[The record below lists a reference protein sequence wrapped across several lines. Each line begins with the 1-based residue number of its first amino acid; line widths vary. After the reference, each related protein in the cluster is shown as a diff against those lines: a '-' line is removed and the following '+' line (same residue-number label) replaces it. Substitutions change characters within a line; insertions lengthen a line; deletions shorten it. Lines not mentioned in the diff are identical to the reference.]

1 MSYFREL
8 PDISAVSL
16 LPGRQRSDERVLV
29 KNIYKRAKLRTDI
42 DYAITAFD
50 IKMIKEGERPDTIA
64 AELYNDS
71 ELDWVIL
78 TCNNITSVRDQ
89 WPLSNND
96 LRTYMLDKY
105 GSEAALV
112 EPHHYE
118 TIEIRD
124 QYNRTILKGGLE
136 VDEDFTFAYAGL
148 TSTTFTTD
156 KTFYDAL
163 QANTEVDENNQ
174 PIYSQ
179 AYKDSWFL
187 LKRKAA
193 GPVSNFKYE
202 TKRNDAKRLIRV
214 LKPEFVGGFV
224 ADMRNIMKYETSSQ
238 YINRTTKAS
247 YNPRDTGV

>member
-96 LRTYMLDKY
+96 LHSYMLDKY
-105 GSEAALV
+105 GSEAALL

-118 TIEIRD
+118 TREIRD
-124 QYNRTILKGGLE
+124 QYNRTVLEAGLE
-136 VDEDFTFAYAGL
+136 VDQNFVFSYT
-148 TSTTFTTD
+148 
-156 KTFYDAL
+156 
-163 QANTEVDENNQ
+163 
-174 PIYSQ
+174 PIGGVTQDIS
-179 AYKDSWFL
+179 
-187 LKRKAA
+187 AA
-193 GPVSNFKYE
+193 GPVSNYE
-202 TKRNDAKRLIRV
+202 YERTVNDAKRVIRI
-214 LKPEFVGGFV
+214 LKEEYVGGLV
-224 ADMRNIMKYETSSQ
+224 SDMRSMMKYESSSQ
-238 YINRTTKAS
+238 FLDRTTKET
-247 YNPRDTGV
+247 YNPKDFGI